1 MAGSY
6 RHCNDRGKF
15 DFKLIENLGDAFEAC
30 EQMYWM
36 IDYLAGGD
44 RKKIKE
50 AENAWYNP
58 RPEQDREED

>member
-1 MAGSY
+1 
-6 RHCNDRGKF
+6 
-15 DFKLIENLGDAFEAC
+15 
-30 EQMYWM
+30 MYWM